1 MARARNS
8 KEEWKAPVVAI
19 IEPVRPMTA
28 KGEFHLVRART
39 NGENAKCS
47 KRMIQSV
54 QVVVPWEHPKMCQ
67 ECLIQHSLEDD
78 AERAGTQPVMV
89 Q

>member
-1 MARARNS
+1 MARAR

-19 IEPVRPMTA
+19 IEPTGYKA
-28 KGEFHLVRART
+28 IKGEFHLTRT
-39 NGENAKCS
+39 RTSGEIAKCT
-47 KRMIQSV
+47 KRMMQSV
-54 QVVVPWEHPKMCQ
+54 QVVVPWDHPSMCQ
-67 ECLIQHSLEDD
+67 ECLIQHSLEDE